1 MILSTSD
8 FTGFYELSKS
18 IYDTPRL
25 QDAIDRYER
34 YYLVRLLGLTMA
46 NSFIADLVNGVPVD
60 ADYLTIYNALDYED
74 ESHLFQSKGIK
85 DILKACVYYHYI
97 SEKAVHD
104 SQSGVAKTE
113 TEVGRVVA
121 FDNTHRAAEIRFNG
135 MLPSWETIQKYC
147 YEHSDVYPDFKGQ
160 HEYPKMSG
168 LI

>member
-8 FTGFYELSKS
+8 FTGYYELSLS

-46 NSFIADLVNGVPVD
+46 DDFIADLVNGVPVD
-60 ADYLTIYNALDYED
+60 TDFLLIFNPLDYED
-74 ESHLFQSKGIK
+74 ESHLFQSQGIK
-85 DILKACVYYHYI
+85 DILKACVFYHYI

-135 MLPSWETIQKYC
+135 MLPSWEAIQKYC
-147 YEHSDVYPDFKGQ
+147 LEHESLYPDFKGK
-160 HEYPKMSG
+160 HEYPKFSG